1 MEIRRYT
8 YLKVMDRKFN
18 SKVISPSWSF
28 QKRFPTPAP
37 VRQNL
42 ISKCQT
48 RDRGTL
54 SSKFVVT
61 IHLSSYTYLYRH
73 GFFRKKNKHLD
84 RRMSKYLWYMTGII
98 DSQISNSKITSTIG
112 SGFICFE
119 SYHCYI
125 ILVCT

>member
-61 IHLSSYTYLYRH
+61 IHLSSYIYIVTDSSE
-73 GFFRKKNKHLD
+73 KKNKHLN